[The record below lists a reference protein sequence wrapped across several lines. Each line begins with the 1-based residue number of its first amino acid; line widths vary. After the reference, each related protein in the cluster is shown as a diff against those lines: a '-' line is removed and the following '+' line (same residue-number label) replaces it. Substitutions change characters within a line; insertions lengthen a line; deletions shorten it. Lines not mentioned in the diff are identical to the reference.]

1 MCMKKFTL
9 FLLATLM
16 ATVTFAQVPQ
26 HLGKRITAADAPQ
39 KVQLKP
45 GMKALNTESQRMV
58 MLNAASK
65 SHAKMIMAYAAK
77 SFALQNKLGNNAQNL
92 QFQNSLKA
100 QKMDAQQLKITRKS
114 GKKAS
119 KAPRKAEGQTPVAA
133 PADLETETYKC
144 TAVSYVDFGNVSY
157 DVQVGFD
164 GNDVYVQGLLR
175 ALPEGWVKGVKG
187 NGVVTFAKGQY
198 LGDAEVNDYYTGE
211 SLGMFPATMM
221 YQDGMTGQDTDLV
234 LTINEE
240 TGVLDDLAQGA
251 LYFDDGNDGMLDVL
265 LGTRLTPM
273 SALGDISYELV
284 TPPASAETFGV
295 DISAHSFALEKQ
307 ISNTGMMAIDGND
320 IYVMGL
326 CPDVAAWVKGTLGA
340 DGTVTFAKGQ
350 YLGMY
355 RDMIDMWF
363 MGINPQDPSSTLID
377 VKAAWD
383 ATERTLTFDDNTWV
397 VENADAVSLYFADVL
412 YDIFVEPMSDDRAL
426 VIPPA
431 DLETRTHKA
440 KVASIGTI
448 MGMYTY
454 GNSTYNVNIGFD
466 GDDVYM
472 QGLLYYAPTAWIKG
486 TRNADGSLTF
496 EKNQYLGTVEGYDV
510 YVVPCSDEDED
521 NPAEIYDTF
530 TFTYDAAKDTYYY
543 IEQNTNL
550 SFSVAPNTT
559 DAVDIIFN
567 VVLSGPDAPA
577 EEEINTDVIWD
588 QPEGDLKVYT
598 RGGGA
603 YYSFWGYIIDTTQG
617 GTSIKIVTNGN
628 DVYMENP
635 ISQGQVEGGT
645 WVKGTLEG
653 NKIHMPL
660 KQCVI
665 YSEEEGYGYM
675 TAALKADVQYD
686 EDAEEYYLN
695 YVMTDE
701 TEVTFTINED
711 GTITLDHQSVVDPET
726 GLADW
731 IYGLVYTDD
740 LAWSQLGDY
749 NSVYTPFEGEY
760 ATIPEGAA
768 TEQWAMMYKDEN
780 NYSSAHLCDVAIVG
794 DKMYIAGMSKAD
806 PEAAMV
812 GTIADG
818 KVTFASD
825 QYIGLSTG
833 YVSYGVFANVTT
845 EQVWDDWYEEYY
857 DMESFEYLPEYSF
870 TYDAENKMLTSADDV
885 AFVVN
890 AGKGEEEILYIT
902 LAKAPKFNFFEEVVA
917 TPADPEFLDY
927 SNYFDDYG
935 YDMLSCNVKLEDVNG
950 KYMNQDKVFYTIYV
964 KIDGEAE
971 QFVFYADEYAGFA
984 ELGIEEMTE
993 VPVNF
998 TVLDDYGYEDISASG
1013 SGICLYQSGFDDF
1026 GIQTIYYG
1034 GGERRTS
1041 NIVWWSDVE
1050 AGIHDVTLNSDSKTI
1065 YDLQGRQLQKMQ
1077 KGVNIVNVNGKNV
1090 KVLVK

>member
-1 MCMKKFTL
+1 MKRFTL
-9 FLLATLM
+9 FLFAAFL

-26 HLGKRITAADAPQ
+26 HLGKHISAADAQ
-39 KVQLKP
+39 KVHLQA
-45 GMKALNTESQRMV
+45 GQKALNTESQRMA
-58 MLNAASK
+58 MLNTAAKNHAKKAVVANKHSIAVQHNINKSQTAQFQRSLKTQKQMDASK
-65 SHAKMIMAYAAK
+65 I
-77 SFALQNKLGNNAQNL
+77 KLAQ
-92 QFQNSLKA
+92 
-100 QKMDAQQLKITRKS
+100 KS
-114 GKKAS
+114 GKKVN
-119 KAPRKAEGQTPVAA
+119 KAPRKVGTTTPTEA
-133 PADLETETYKC
+133 PAGLETETYSMMGF
-144 TAVSYVDFGNVSY
+144 SYYTFSELKH
-157 DVQVGFD
+157 DVTVGFD
-164 GNDVYVQGLLR
+164 GNDVYVQGLFSQ
-175 ALPEGWVKGVKG
+175 APETWVKGVISG
-187 NGVVTFAKGQY
+187 ENVTFAKDQY
-198 LGDAEVNDYYTGE
+198 IGNIEAFDGYDGS
-211 SLGMFPATMM
+211 SLGFMDAW
-221 YQDGMTGQDTDLV
+221 LV
-234 LTINEE
+234 YSSDMESYEDFVLKYNPE
-240 TGVLDDLAQGA
+240 TGVMSDIKGGFLFLAIDDEFNALDAIKNTTLSPAGA
-251 LYFDDGNDGMLDVL
+251 ESEKV
-265 LGTRLTPM
+265 
-273 SALGDISYELV
+273 LV
-284 TPPASAETFGV
+284 TPPASAEQFDV
-295 DISAHSFALEKQ
+295 DVNYTSYSKGKQ
-307 ISNTGMMAIDGND
+307 MSGAGRMAIDGND
-320 IYVMGL
+320 IYVAGL
-326 CPDVAAWVKGTLGA
+326 CPDWASSWVKGTIGA
-340 DGTVTFAKGQ
+340 DGIVTFASGQ
-350 YLGMY
+350 YVGNY
-355 RDMIDMWF
+355 SGVYDIYF
-363 MGINPQDPSSTLID
+363 TSISASEIQVSEDPSLYD
-377 VKAAWD
+377 AKAVWD
-383 ATERTLTFDDNTWV
+383 AEEKSLIFDNDCWI
-397 VENADAVSLYFADVL
+397 VENAGSLSLMFYDALIGMEVYAS
-412 YDIFVEPMSDDRAL
+412 EGGGDRGL
-426 VIPPA
+426 VFPPA
-431 DLETRTHKA
+431 GLETSTYKTT
-440 KVASIGTI
+440 VASL
-448 MGMYTY
+448 
-454 GNSTYNVNIGFD
+454 GNYAYANNAYDVNIGFD
-466 GDDVYM
+466 GDDAYM
-472 QGLLYYAPTAWIKG
+472 QGLLFFAPTAWIKG

-496 EKNQYLGTVEGYDV
+496 AKNQYLGTVQGYDV
-510 YVVPCSDEDED
+510 YVVPCDDDENILED
-521 NPAEIYDTF
+521 I

-543 IEQNTNL
+543 VEQNTNI
-550 SFSVAPNTT
+550 SFSVEPDAT
-559 DAVDIIFN
+559 DAVEIVFN
-567 VVLSGPDAPA
+567 VVMRGPDAPE

-665 YSEEEGYGYM
+665 YNEEEGYGYM
-675 TAALKADVQYD
+675 TAALKSEVEYD

-711 GTITLDHQSVVDPET
+711 GTITLDHESVVDPET
-726 GLADW
+726 GFADW

-845 EQVWDDWYEEYY
+845 EQVWDDYYEEYY

-870 TYDAENKMLTSADDV
+870 TYDAENKMLTSADNV

-935 YDMLSCNVKLEDVNG
+935 YDMISCNVKLEDVNG

-1065 YDLQGRQLQKMQ
+1065 YDLQGRQIQKLQ